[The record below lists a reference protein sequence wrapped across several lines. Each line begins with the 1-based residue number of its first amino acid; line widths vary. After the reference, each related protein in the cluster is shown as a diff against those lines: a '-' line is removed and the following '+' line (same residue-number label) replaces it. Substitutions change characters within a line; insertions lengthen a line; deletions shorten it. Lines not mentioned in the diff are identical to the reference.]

1 MNEDDK
7 INPPHYRSHPS
18 SVECITIVEHF
29 NFNLGNAVK
38 YIWRAGLKTDNPIE
52 DLKKSLWYLQRE
64 IARLETSKT

>member
-18 SVECITIVEHF
+18 GVEAIAICEHF
-29 NFNLGNAVK
+29 NFAIGNVVK
-38 YIWRAGLKTDNPIE
+38 YCWRARLKPSDPLE
-52 DLKKSLWYLQRE
+52 DLKKAAWYLNRE